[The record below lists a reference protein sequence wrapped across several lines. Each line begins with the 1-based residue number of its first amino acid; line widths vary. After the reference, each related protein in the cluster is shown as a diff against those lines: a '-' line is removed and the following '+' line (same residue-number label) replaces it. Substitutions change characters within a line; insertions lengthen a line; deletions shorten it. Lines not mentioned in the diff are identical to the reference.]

1 MRHARRTLSCLY
13 CILLCF
19 ALCTLGCDKSSSV
32 EVKQEVEPAVET
44 STEEARP
51 KAPEPVVA
59 KKQERPLLW
68 QIDGKKGPVYLL
80 GTIHV
85 GFDAK
90 EKLPAYVWK
99 KLGESK
105 SFYMETDLGKVE
117 MQTAQRSALPEG
129 ESLDKMLS
137 KEAWEELDRRMNGV
151 AEQFRSLKPWVIV
164 SMLTMKMLPEGTVTG
179 APMDQVLH
187 GEAKK
192 RGLKLGYLEEPGYQI
207 TVLDETLTLEE
218 LEDMLE
224 HFDEQKEDLVK
235 LFEYYNA
242 GDIESMKTVSFK
254 DMDEKPEM
262 YEKLFFKRNEAWV
275 PQIEEELEQGSGAF
289 FAFGAGHLL
298 GERGVLDLLEKKGY
312 KPYRLTA
319 DVVEKQ
325 KKNEEQVNP

>member
-1 MRHARRTLSCLY
+1 MFQRQARRVMSCFFW
-13 CILLCF
+13 ISFAACF
-19 ALCTLGCDKSSSV
+19 WACDKTSST
-32 EVKQEVEPAVET
+32 EVKEAENKAVEKT
-44 STEEARP
+44 TEQVEP
-51 KAPEPVVA
+51 KAPEPVVVT
-59 KKQERPLLW
+59 KQERPLLW
-68 QIDGKKGPVYLL
+68 QIDGEKGPVYLL

-85 GFDAK
+85 GFDAR
-90 EKLPAYVWK
+90 EKLPDYVWE
-99 KLGESK
+99 KLKSSK
-105 SFYMETDLGKVE
+105 TFYMETDLGKVE

-137 KEAWEELDRRMNGV
+137 KESWEELDRRMNGV
-151 AEQFRSLKPWVIV
+151 AEQFRSLKPWVII
-164 SMLTMKMLPEGTVTG
+164 SMLTMKMLPEGIVTG

-187 GEAKK
+187 AEAKE
-192 RGLKLGYLEEPGYQI
+192 RGLKLGYLEEPDYQI
-207 TVLDETLTLEE
+207 TVLDETLTIEE
-218 LEDMLE
+218 LEEMLS

-254 DMDEKPEM
+254 DLDEKPEM

-275 PQIEEELEQGSGAF
+275 PQIEEQIKESNGAF

-319 DVVEKQ
+319 EVVEKQ
-325 KKNEEQVNP
+325 KKNDEQVNP